1 VKKIPTLYVR
11 NPLDRRHVIPGDVT
25 PGCEWVLDGQ
35 GTPTRK
41 YDGTCMRK
49 RQGQWSARREVKP
62 GKAIP
67 EGFEEAHFDR
77 VTGKRFGWVPIEQS
91 PFVAYWREAVATGGD
106 LPEGTYELC
115 GPNIN
120 GNPERFP
127 ALALMLHE
135 GAMHLGPDDAD
146 PLELIEICRKEGY
159 EGIVWHHQDREM
171 MAKLKV
177 RDMP

>member
-1 VKKIPTLYVR
+1 
-11 NPLDRRHVIPGDVT
+11 
-25 PGCEWVLDGQ
+25 
-35 GTPTRK
+35 
-41 YDGTCMRK
+41 M
-49 RQGQWSARREVKP
+49 
-62 GKAIP
+62 
-67 EGFEEAHFDR
+67 
-77 VTGKRFGWVPIEQS
+77 TGKRFGWVPIEQS